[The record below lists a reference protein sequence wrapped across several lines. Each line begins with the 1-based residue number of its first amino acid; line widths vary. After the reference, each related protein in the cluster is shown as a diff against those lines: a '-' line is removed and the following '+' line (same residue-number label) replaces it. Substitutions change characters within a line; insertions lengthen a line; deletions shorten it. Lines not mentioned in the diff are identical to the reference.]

1 MGIPEQ
7 KIIRS
12 LEGKLNNLKAF
23 YDSLLVKYRN
33 IDLRAITI
41 ASAGNTLR
49 SHLFF
54 ISMAEFTITR
64 PAWWQE
70 AYRKPYPNA
79 GDQEALSNLDK
90 LGKLSFFVFFLSSI
104 EWTMRK
110 FIARLWTG
118 RCDGG
123 KAEFKSCYDF
133 LLKELGLLQY
143 QSLYDLCRLV
153 RNTIHT
159 GGIFQP
165 RNGKDVV
172 LAWKGSS
179 YSFTDGKP
187 IDFMT
192 HDLVL
197 ELYDDLLKSV
207 QDLLS
212 HAAISTPAFIEDKM
226 V

>member
-7 KIIRS
+7 RIIRA
-12 LEGKLNNLKAF
+12 LEGKLDRLKTF

-33 IDLRAITI
+33 VDLRAVTI

-64 PAWWQE
+64 PTWWQE
-70 AYRKPYPNA
+70 AYGKPSPSL
-79 GDQEALSNLDK
+79 GDQEALGNLDK

-110 FIARLWTG
+110 FIARLWPG

-123 KAEFKSCYDF
+123 RAEFKSCYDF

-143 QSLYDLCRLV
+143 QPLYDLCRLV

-165 RNGKDVV
+165 RSGQNATLV
-172 LAWKGSS
+172 WKGSS

-197 ELYDDLLKSV
+197 ELYDDLIQSV

-212 HAAISTPAFIEDKM
+212 RSVISSPALIEDKM
-226 V
+226 T